1 MGKFEKHADE
11 IMDEIYNDWGPSKG
25 LEIEEELSMKIRE
38 HFDEAYQNAKNDD
51 PDNDAEPSPGLIG
64 AFIDEMSKEDQDKA
78 IRIIDSFYINLDDE

>member
-1 MGKFEKHADE
+1 
-11 IMDEIYNDWGPSKG
+11 MDEIYNDWGPTKG

-38 HFDEAYQNAKNDD
+38 HFDEAYQHAKKDD
-51 PDNDAEPSPGLIG
+51 PDNDEEPSPGLIG